1 MDDELTIDELAASSG
16 VASRTIRQYQTAGVL
31 APPLRRGRV
40 GIYGQSHVDR
50 LATIQ
55 RLQER
60 GYSLAGM
67 LDLFEAAEH
76 GRALHHVLGTTGSE
90 PSPAVDEPPTV
101 LNVAQLVDVVA
112 VLANSAI
119 RRKAEAAGLIQR
131 VPRQRDTY
139 VVRSLA
145 ALQSTSDLIANGIAP
160 INAINAYAALREALA
175 GPGHGVAV
183 ILSEISDPTH
193 RAEFLR
199 RNRALLG
206 QSAATF
212 LIEAVGAALDPG
224 DLASARIGAVRRS
237 GRA

>member
-1 MDDELTIDELAASSG
+1 M
-16 VASRTIRQYQTAGVL
+16 
-31 APPLRRGRV
+31 
-40 GIYGQSHVDR
+40 
-50 LATIQ
+50 
-55 RLQER
+55 
-60 GYSLAGM
+60 
-67 LDLFEAAEH
+67 
-76 GRALHHVLGTTGSE
+76 
-90 PSPAVDEPPTV
+90 
-101 LNVAQLVDVVA
+101 
-112 VLANSAI
+112 
-119 RRKAEAAGLIQR
+119 
-131 VPRQRDTY
+131 
-139 VVRSLA
+139 RSLA

-183 ILSEISDPTH
+183 ILSGISDPTH